1 MRIYDP
7 EMGLNDYAY
16 ISKLVRNIGQEYKNT
31 IEVTTS
37 ELGVNRHSLQS
48 SLARMNAIAE

>member
-1 MRIYDP
+1 
-7 EMGLNDYAY
+7 MGLNDYAY